1 MVVLAVAVLAPIAGC
16 ASTPVDEGGAAA
28 PATDRREPTPTSV
41 GTRAP
46 IPTPDGPADP
56 STDTTGAA
64 SAPNRT
70 PVTVA
75 PVAPRPLPDGA
86 FDAADD
92 ALRRRVSSAGLAG
105 GVVYVV
111 RDGEVLHDRS
121 VGSVGRETPL
131 SVASAAKWLTAATLM
146 TFVDEGRLALDDP
159 VSRWLPEFEGWDPPV
174 TVRQLLQHTSGVRD
188 QGCIWSTGGDM
199 SDCVGRLASGPKEFP
214 PGSAFSYGNAGYHV
228 IGRLLEV
235 LGGDDFA
242 SVADARLTGPLG
254 MATTSWSGAPNNP
267 SPAAGVRTTVDDYAR
282 FLALL
287 LADGVAP
294 DGRRLLSSESVG
306 ELARNQVGAYDTS
319 RDFAVGIT
327 DIPRYS
333 LGAWPDLVDDQ
344 GATVV
349 VSGNGATGF
358 YPWVDFEHR
367 TFGVVGVQDGR
378 GAEVAVP
385 ASQAVFREA
394 RAAYAGS

>member
-1 MVVLAVAVLAPIAGC
+1 VGTTTGTAASNAVQVPATV
-16 ASTPVDEGGAAA
+16 AAA
-28 PATDRREPTPTSV
+28 
-41 GTRAP
+41 
-46 IPTPDGPADP
+46 
-56 STDTTGAA
+56 
-64 SAPNRT
+64 
-70 PVTVA
+70 
-75 PVAPRPLPDGA
+75 APRPLADGA
-86 FDAADD
+86 FDATDD
-92 ALRRRVSSAGLAG
+92 ALRRRVSAAGIGG

-111 RDGEVLHDRS
+111 RDGEVVHDLA
-121 VGSVGRETPL
+121 VGSVGRQTPL

-146 TFVDEGRLALDDP
+146 TYVDEGRLALDDP
-159 VSRWLPEFEGWDPPV
+159 ISRWLPEFEAWDPPV

-199 SDCVGRLASGPKEFP
+199 ADCVERLASGPKEFP
-214 PGSAFSYGNAGYHV
+214 PGRAFSYGNAGYHV

-242 SVADARLTGPLG
+242 TVVDARLTGPLG
-254 MATTSWSGAPNNP
+254 MAATTWPGAPNNP

-282 FLALL
+282 YLAVL
-287 LADGVAP
+287 LADGVAA
-294 DGRRLLSSESVG
+294 DGRRLLSSAAVG
-306 ELARNQVGAYDTS
+306 ELARNQVGDYDTS

-327 DIPRYS
+327 DIPRYA

-344 GATVV
+344 GATIV
-349 VSGNGATGF
+349 VSGNGAAGF

-367 TFGVVGVQDGR
+367 TYGVVGVQDGR